1 MYTFKRSQEPESTMY
16 YSSKICNIYYPFGAD
31 FNENMAKFPG
41 QLKFLFGEPFVMNE
55 DFENILNYIIEAKDE
70 FGNILLL
77 SVYSAGSGPSIGG
90 HSKDNETE
98 YIKAAEELATYIREA
113 DVLDYEYEGY
123 YLDGPNKIKMGIKN
137 GKPYYEETEMSEEE
151 ALELYKSFNH

>member
-1 MYTFKRSQEPESTMY
+1 M
-16 YSSKICNIYYPFGAD
+16 
-31 FNENMAKFPG
+31 
-41 QLKFLFGEPFVMNE
+41 
-55 DFENILNYIIEAKDE
+55 
-70 FGNILLL
+70 
-77 SVYSAGSGPSIGG
+77 
-90 HSKDNETE
+90 
-98 YIKAAEELATYIREA
+98 ATYIREA